1 MTRHPAPRPGL
12 FLALSALLSACAVGP
27 DFRRPAPPATAGYG
41 AGPLAA
47 QTWTAD
53 ESGRDAQ
60 RLMPGADLP
69 AQWWT
74 LFHSPE
80 LNALVTEALKANPDL
95 KAAQA
100 GLRIALENAYAQRGA
115 FLPQV
120 AAGAA
125 ASRNQNAAAPSPFL
139 ASNVLLYNLYQAQLS
154 ASWTLDVAGGN
165 RRAVEA
171 LQAQAEAQ
179 RYQLESAQLA
189 LTANIVA
196 AAIQEA
202 SLRAQIAATRDI
214 VRGESEALDIFRRQ
228 YALGQI
234 GGSDLAAQEVAL
246 AQAEQSLPPLERL
259 LSQQRDLVAA
269 LAGHLPGEEIAEP
282 FELSG
287 LGLPAEVPVSL
298 PSRLVEQRP
307 DILIAEANL
316 HAACAQV
323 GVAEANRLP
332 ALTLTA
338 DPGVI
343 ATRTGQLFEPGSGFW
358 SLSAGLTQ
366 PLFEGGTLLHRS
378 RAAKA
383 AYEQAADQYRSAV
396 LTAFENVADAL
407 HALQSDA
414 DLLKAAARS
423 ERAAA
428 ASLDITRR
436 QVEVGAVG
444 HLALLVAEQAY
455 QQARIALIQA
465 QAGRL
470 SDTAALLQALGG
482 GWWNR
487 EPSAGK

>member
-1 MTRHPAPRPGL
+1 MTRKSRPRLGL
-12 FLALSALLSACAVGP
+12 LLALSLLLAGCAIGP
-27 DFRRPAPPATAGYG
+27 DFHRPEPPAATDYG
-41 AGPLAA
+41 TGPLAA
-47 QTWTAD
+47 QTLAAD
-53 ESGRDAQ
+53 ESGGDRQ
-60 RLMPGADLP
+60 RLMPGADIP

-80 LNALVTEALKANPDL
+80 LNVLVNEALKGNPDL

-100 GLRIALENAYAQRGA
+100 GLRVAMENLSAQRGA
-115 FLPQV
+115 FLP
-120 AAGAA
+120 AITASAA

-139 ASNVLLYNLYQAQLS
+139 ASNVLLYNLYQAQLN

-171 LQAQAEAQ
+171 LRAQADAQ

-214 VRGESEALDIFRRQ
+214 VSGESEALDIFRRQ
-228 YALGQI
+228 NALGQI
-234 GGSDLAAQEVAL
+234 GGADVAAQEAAL

-259 LSQQRDLVAA
+259 LAQQRDLIAA
-269 LAGHLPGEEIAEP
+269 LAGRLPSEAVTET
-282 FELSG
+282 FELSS
-287 LGLPAEVPVSL
+287 LRLPAEVPVSL

-323 GVAEANRLP
+323 GLAEANMVP
-332 ALTLTA
+332 NITLTA

-343 ATRTGQLFEPGSGFW
+343 ATKTAQLFEPGSEFW

-366 PLFEGGTLLHRS
+366 PIFEGGTLLHKS

-383 AYEQAADQYRSAV
+383 AYEEAAAQYRSTV
-396 LTAFENVADAL
+396 LTAFESVADAL

-423 ERAAA
+423 ERAAS
-428 ASLDITRR
+428 ASLEITRR
-436 QVEVGAVG
+436 QVELGAVG

-465 QAGRL
+465 QAGRF

-487 EPSAGK
+487 DLPAGQ